1 MKAPLPADEAA
12 RLEALASYH
21 ILDSAPEQSFD
32 DLTLLASHIAQVPV
46 ALVTLVDEARQWFKS
61 TVGTAVRETPR
72 EYAFCAWAIL
82 GKEVMIVP
90 DALEDERFR
99 TNPLVHS
106 EPGIRFYA
114 GAPLLTED
122 GHALGPLCL
131 ADRKPRTLGSEQI
144 ELLRALA
151 RQVVSRL
158 EERKKLVALTRAM
171 SERDRAREERDRF
184 FDLSLD
190 MLCVADFD
198 YHFTRL
204 NPAWERTLGY
214 SREELLQK
222 PYLDFVHP
230 DDVAPT
236 LRTAAGLGSGSD
248 VLAFENRYRCR
259 DGSYK
264 WLSWT
269 ASTAMEEK
277 RIYAAA
283 RDITERKE
291 ADQALLRY
299 ARDLENA
306 KKAEEE
312 NAARLKGLVGEL
324 DHAKRQ
330 AEDATRAKSE
340 FLANM
345 SHEIRTP
352 MNAIIGM
359 TELALSSGLT
369 PSQRD
374 YLTRAKDA
382 AEELLELLDDILDIS
397 KIEARKL
404 DIDAIPF
411 SLRKIVAATVRILEM
426 RASEKGLSLSS
437 RIGEDVPDPL
447 VGDPKRLRQIL
458 VNLLGNAVKFT
469 ERGAVV
475 LEVRRE
481 SAAADE
487 AVLRFAVIDTGI
499 GVPEDKRETIFEA
512 FSQAE
517 PSTARRYGGTGLG
530 LAICSQLVAMMEG
543 RIWLEATPGGGATFH
558 FTARFGRSTDE
569 AVERVEEDSSPL
581 GPLQR
586 RRGFR
591 VLLAEDNA
599 MNREV
604 VRHYVESAGHR
615 LETVKTGG
623 EALDALLAPDR
634 FDLVLMDIR
643 LPDQSGIEVTLE
655 VRRRETAT
663 GAHIPIVALTAHAMN
678 EDRLRCL
685 EAGMDDYVSKPVRPE
700 QLLSAIER
708 VASRFSLE
716 PRAEPAGEAPPP
728 ALDERALIA
737 GVRGD
742 AKLLAELIALFQEDS
757 RTMLA
762 DMEEAIDHGN
772 PGRLAS
778 TAHAFIGSLG
788 NFAARRAFG
797 KARELERR
805 ARAGELEGARD
816 RLLDLA
822 EETRRLEQ
830 ALDAVREKMKP

>member
-1 MKAPLPADEAA
+1 MKAPLPENEAE
-12 RLEALASYH
+12 RLEALASYDV
-21 ILDSAPEQSFD
+21 LDTSPEQSFD

-46 ALVTLVDEARQWFKS
+46 ALVTLIDEARQWFKS
-61 TVGTAVRETPR
+61 KVGTDVRETPR

-90 DALEDERFR
+90 DALEDERFA
-99 TNPLVHS
+99 TNPLVVS
-106 EPGIRFYA
+106 EPRIRFYA

-122 GHALGPLCL
+122 GHALGTLCL
-131 ADRKPRTLGSEQI
+131 ADSKPRKLSSEQI

-158 EERKKLVALTRAM
+158 EERKKLTALTRAM
-171 SERDRAREERDRF
+171 TERDLAQEERDRF
-184 FDLSLD
+184 FDLSID

-198 YHFTRL
+198 YHFTRI

-214 SREELLQK
+214 TREELLEK
-222 PYLDFVHP
+222 PYLEFVHP

-236 LRTAAGLGSGSD
+236 LKTAAGSGSGSD

-291 ADQALLRY
+291 AEQALRRY
-299 ARDLENA
+299 ARDLEDA
-306 KKAEEE
+306 KRAEEE

-324 DHAKRQ
+324 DLAKRQ

-369 PSQRD
+369 SSQRD

-411 SLRKIVAATVRILEM
+411 SLRKIVGATVKILEM
-426 RASEKGLSLSS
+426 RASEKGLSLSA

-475 LEVRRE
+475 LEVERE
-481 SAAADE
+481 SLAADE
-487 AVLRFAVIDTGI
+487 AVLHFEVIDTGI
-499 GVPEDKRETIFEA
+499 GVPEEKRDAIFEA
-512 FSQAE
+512 FSQAD

-543 RIWLEATPGGGATFH
+543 RIWLETTPGGGATFH
-558 FTARFGRSTDE
+558 FTARFGRSTKE
-569 AVERVEEDSSPL
+569 AVERLEEAASAI
-581 GPLQR
+581 GPSQR
-586 RRGFR
+586 RRGFH
-591 VLLAEDNA
+591 VLLVEDNVV
-599 MNREV
+599 NREV

-623 EALDALLAPDR
+623 EALEALLAPGR

-643 LPDQSGIEVTLE
+643 LPDQSGIDVTLE
-655 VRRRETAT
+655 VRKREKST

-708 VASRFSLE
+708 VASRFSIE
-716 PRAEPAGEAPPP
+716 PRAEPPADGLPPV
-728 ALDERALIA
+728 LDEEALMA

-742 AKLLAELIALFQEDS
+742 GKLLFELIELFREDS

-762 DMEEAIDHGN
+762 DMEEAIEEGN
-772 PGRLAS
+772 SGRLAS

-788 NFAARRAFG
+788 NFAARRAFA

-805 ARAGELEGARD
+805 ARAGELEGARE
-816 RLLDLA
+816 RFLDLA
-822 EETRRLEQ
+822 EETKRLAQ
-830 ALDAVREKMKP
+830 ALDAVSRKMKP

>member
-1 MKAPLPADEAA
+1 MKAPLPANEAE
-12 RLEALASYH
+12 RLGALESYH
-21 ILDSAPEQSFD
+21 ILDTPREQSFD
-32 DLTLLASHIAQVPV
+32 DLTLLASHIADVPV
-46 ALVTLVDEARQWFKS
+46 ALVTLIDEARQWFKS
-61 TVGTAVRETPR
+61 AVGTAVLETPR

-82 GKEVMIVP
+82 GKDVMIVP
-90 DALEDERFR
+90 DALEDERFA
-99 TNPLVHS
+99 TNPLVLS
-106 EPGIRFYA
+106 EPFIRFYA

-122 GHALGPLCL
+122 GHALGTLCL
-131 ADRKPRTLGSEQI
+131 ADRRPRTLTAEQI

-158 EERKKLVALTRAM
+158 EERKKLTALTRAM
-171 SERDRAREERDRF
+171 TERDLAREELDRF
-184 FDLSLD
+184 FDLSVD

-198 YHFTRL
+198 HHFTRL
-204 NPAWERTLGY
+204 NPAWERTLGHT
-214 SREELLQK
+214 REELLQK

-236 LRTAAGLGSGSD
+236 LKTAAGLGSGSD

-259 DGSYK
+259 DGSYR

-291 ADQALLRY
+291 ADQALRRY
-299 ARDLENA
+299 ALDLERA

-312 NAARLKGLVGEL
+312 NAARLKGLVDEL

-359 TELALSSGLT
+359 TELALASQLT
-369 PSQRD
+369 AGQRD
-374 YLTRAKDA
+374 YLSRAKDA

-404 DIDAIPF
+404 EIDAIPF
-411 SLRKIVAATVRILEM
+411 SLRKTVGATVKILEM
-426 RASEKGLSLSS
+426 RASGKGLALSA
-437 RIGEDVPDPL
+437 RIDEDVPDPL

-469 ERGAVV
+469 ERGAVA
-475 LEVRRE
+475 LEVSRD
-481 SAAADE
+481 SAAADQ
-487 AVLRFAVIDTGI
+487 AVLHFAVIDSGI
-499 GVPEDKRETIFEA
+499 GVPEEKREAIFEA
-512 FSQAE
+512 FSQAD
-517 PSTARRYGGTGLG
+517 PWTARRYGGTGLG

-543 RIWLEATPGGGATFH
+543 RIWLESTAGGGATFH
-558 FTARFGRSTDE
+558 FTARFGRTTDE
-569 AVERVEEDSSPL
+569 AVERLAEGPSPV
-581 GPLQR
+581 GPHKR
-586 RRGFR
+586 RRGFHL
-591 VLLAEDNA
+591 LLAEDNVV
-599 MNREV
+599 NREV
-604 VRHYVESAGHR
+604 VRHFVESAGHR
-615 LETVKTGG
+615 LETVKTGA
-623 EALDALLAPDR
+623 EALEALSAPGR
-634 FDLVLMDIR
+634 FDLVLMDVR
-643 LPDQSGIEVTLE
+643 LPDRSGIDVTIE
-655 VRRRETAT
+655 VRGREKST
-663 GAHIPIVALTAHAMN
+663 GAHIPIIALTAHAMK

-685 EAGMDDYVSKPVRPE
+685 EAGMDEHVSKPVRPE

-708 VASRFSLE
+708 VAARFSIE
-716 PRAEPAGEAPPP
+716 PRAEPAAEASEPV
-728 ALDERALIA
+728 LDEAALMA

-742 AKLLAELIALFQEDS
+742 GNLLAELIDLFREDS
-757 RTMLA
+757 RSMLA
-762 DMEEAIDHGN
+762 DMEEAVDKRDSGK
-772 PGRLAS
+772 LAS

-788 NFAARRAFG
+788 NFASRRAYA

-805 ARAGELEGARD
+805 SRAGDLEGARA
-816 RLLDLA
+816 RVLDLA
-822 EETRRLEQ
+822 EETKRLEE
-830 ALDAVREKMKP
+830 ALAEVSRKMKP